1 MKKIKKKLQAAKDL
15 SSPQSLFSEEWHRQQ
30 TTSPENEDLI
40 QRTARH
46 QHPTVQESVVEK
58 ILTKL
63 KLQYLPQWVFRTK
76 NESFI
81 FDFLIKPNLVLECTL
96 TARKGCAESKAW
108 LKDRSTIF
116 ERKFKELK
124 RYRPQCFTVIF
135 LEATSCRPEDLR
147 AGIPTL
153 QYTDLLITCL
163 EEFETFLTQWKR
175 SHAKAERLASNSP
188 QHPSQESQVELL
200 TLSRRKIPGPQ
211 MSHSFV
217 VRHGRK
223 DTYSAVWTRPLSRG
237 LSCNKERKI
246 RLRAQ
251 YYTPMAKPLGVNV
264 PGSPTSTIPGSAP
277 LLIETRSENPFAAL
291 AKKITTETLGKL
303 PVKALR
309 VLLEGIQIVSGNK
322 VSKSGKKA
330 VLIQRILTSPHRELA
345 VHRFLADKDVQDQR
359 KQERLNVKLFT
370 SLRGA
375 LRRAGTEILRD
386 LHLPY
391 SVQALPEDQLPE
403 GAHRPGE
410 CPDPENECLLCQV
423 FGSLHHESIF
433 KNYTPPLVNDP
444 EHKLDMSQEVNHVLI
459 RTHARNVLRPDGN
472 TLNFNQQYFAG
483 EFITYLQFP
492 NGLPDPL
499 VLGFLVNC
507 LEQCADVGAAKAW
520 GAGKLFLQSYTLE
533 KVDITYEREWDG
545 EAYQLIR
552 KETVT
557 TLKTELD
564 QAFGVYTQWIAQQKA
579 IIQETD
585 EGEAV
590 A

>member
-1 MKKIKKKLQAAKDL
+1 MTIIGDENPCCEMNKVKNIKKKLQAAKGL
-15 SSPQSLFSEEWHRQQ
+15 SSPQSLFSDELHRQQ
-30 TTSPENEDLI
+30 TTPPENEDLI

-63 KLQYLPQWVFRTK
+63 KLQYLPQWVFRTN
-76 NESFI
+76 NETFI
-81 FDFLIKPNLVLECTL
+81 FDFLIEPNLVLECTL

-108 LKDRSTIF
+108 LKDRTTIF

-124 RYRPQCFTVIF
+124 HCKPQCFTVIF

-163 EEFETFLTQWKR
+163 EEFETFMTQWNRTK
-175 SHAKAERLASNSP
+175 AKPNDERLASQRTPPSPYSSKNSLLK
-188 QHPSQESQVELL
+188 ELPL
-200 TLSRRKIPGPQ
+200 QLAPAT
-211 MSHSFV
+211 SF
-217 VRHGRK
+217 
-223 DTYSAVWTRPLSRG
+223 
-237 LSCNKERKI
+237 

-251 YYTPMAKPLGVNV
+251 YYTPMAKPLGVYV

-291 AKKITTETLGKL
+291 AKKITAETLRKL
-303 PVKALR
+303 PVKTLR
-309 VLLEGIQIVSGNK
+309 VLLNGIQIVSGEK
-322 VSKSGKKA
+322 VPKSGKKA
-330 VLIQRILTSPHRELA
+330 VLVQRILTSPHKELA

-375 LRRAGTEILRD
+375 LRRAGMEILRD
-386 LHLPY
+386 LRLPY

-403 GAHRPGE
+403 GAHHPGE
-410 CPDPENECLLCQV
+410 CPDPENECLMCRV

-433 KNYTPPLVNDP
+433 KNYTPSLVNDP
-444 EHKLDMSQEVNHVLI
+444 EHKLDMLQEVNHVLI

-483 EFITYLQFP
+483 EFVTYLQFP
-492 NGLPDPL
+492 NGLPNL
-499 VLGFLVNC
+499 VVLGFLVNC

-533 KVDITYEREWDG
+533 KVEITYEREWVG

-552 KETVT
+552 NETVT
-557 TLKTELD
+557 PLKTELD
-564 QAFGVYTQWIAQQKA
+564 QAFGAYTQWIAQQKA
-579 IIQETD
+579 TIQETD